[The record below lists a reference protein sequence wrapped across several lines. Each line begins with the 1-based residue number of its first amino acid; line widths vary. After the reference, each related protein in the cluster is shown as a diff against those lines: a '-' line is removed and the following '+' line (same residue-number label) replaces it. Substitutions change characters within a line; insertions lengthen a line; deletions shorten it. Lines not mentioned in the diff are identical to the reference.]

1 MASGLDVSQ
10 AIEDFVTDALLHHL
24 PPSLHYHNLHH
35 TRYVVK
41 AAQQIAAQEN
51 LSEEERYLLH
61 VSAWLHD
68 IGYLHTRQ
76 SHEEIGREI
85 ARQQLE
91 AIQSPEAHIQAV
103 EAAILSTKIPQS
115 PQSLMAQVLCDA
127 DLAHLADE
135 DFFEICLPL
144 RREWEAVEGQPMTD
158 TAWLEAN
165 LQFMQ
170 KHAYFTRYGQ
180 QYLEPMKQEN
190 ILKVQKKLKKLHKK
204 ENKTPPQNSDYDA
217 ENTKIVP
224 KAGRGVETVFRT
236 TSKNHLDL
244 SAMADNKANILI
256 SINTIIVSVIISI
269 LIQKLDTNP
278 HLIPPTF
285 ILLLTCIIT
294 IVLAILSTRPVV
306 SSGKFSKEDVEARK
320 VNLLFF
326 GNFHQMD
333 LNDYE
338 WGMRALMYDAEY
350 LYGSLI
356 RDIYFLGRVLG
367 RKYRLLRYAYTIFM
381 YGLVVSVLAFVLA
394 AFPFIAQPKPKAG
407 PSLPATEQKTSPAP
421 K

>member
-1 MASGLDVSQ
+1 MASGPDVSQ
-10 AIEDFVTDALLHHL
+10 VIEDYVTNALQHHL

-35 TRYVVK
+35 TRYVVN
-41 AAQQIAAQEN
+41 AAQHIAEQEN
-51 LSEEERYLLH
+51 LDQEERYLLH
-61 VSAWLHD
+61 LSAWLHD

-76 SHEEIGREI
+76 SHEEVGREI

-91 AIQSPEAHIQAV
+91 AAQSPEAHIKAV
-103 EAAILSTKIPQS
+103 EAAILATKIPQT
-115 PQSLMAQVLCDA
+115 PQNPIEQALCDA

-158 TAWLEAN
+158 IAWLEAN
-165 LQFMQ
+165 LSFMQ
-170 KHAYFTRYGQ
+170 NHAYFTHYGQ
-180 QYLEPMKQEN
+180 QYLEPRKQEN
-190 ILKVQKKLKKLHKK
+190 MLKVQKKLKKLYKKQHKAHA
-204 ENKTPPQNSDYDA
+204 ETPDREGESI
-217 ENTKIVP
+217 KSP

-244 SAMADNKANILI
+244 SAIADNKANILI

-285 ILLLTCIIT
+285 ILLLTCVIT

-306 SSGKFSKEDVEARK
+306 SSGKFTKEDVEARK

-333 LNDYE
+333 LKDYD
-338 WGMRALMYDAEY
+338 WGMRSLMYDAEY

-367 RKYRLLRYAYTIFM
+367 RKYRLLRYAYTVFM
-381 YGLVVSVLAFVLA
+381 YGLVLSVLAFVLA
-394 AFPFIAQPKPKAG
+394 AFPFFAQPKPKAG
-407 PSLPATEQKTSPAP
+407 PIQPTTEQEASQE
-421 K
+421 